1 MYCRKCGKQLL
12 DDDNFC
18 PKCGTPVAREAE
30 GSEIIR
36 DNGVVDFDPDSV
48 PSESDSLAFNWNV
61 EDFHRESK
69 TEDIEIEWGDLLD
82 DSEKERRREILDRVD
97 EAAAPVTDDSSP
109 ITESIFGNSSAE
121 ENFGSKTDK
130 FDTFAAKNQEFQE
143 LLNREKERL
152 MAARK
157 LSDRAFEE
165 IGIETKNTAIEIE
178 EDDDE
183 NKPSAAE
190 RVRIRREERAK
201 RDETQIMEPVLP
213 LKLDE
218 DEIGGSWPPKTEEEL
233 EAEIFDAPVTE
244 EEIPAEE
251 SEPET
256 IEEMVIADSAA
267 PSDSAKRAQTQQISR
282 EEFAEFL
289 KKAEEEFGFGDID
302 EEVEKESETV
312 SDFDA
317 LESIPEADSENVTL
331 PEARETAAEDEE
343 PEPVISKKEAKK
355 RAKAEKKA
363 QTESDLEFGNF
374 EDESFWD
381 DDYSYEEKKGGR
393 GLTAAIVILAVILVI
408 QIAVLIIRFQFPD
421 SQLAGMI
428 EPVMSR
434 IEDWIRGLFG

>member
-30 GSEIIR
+30 ETEAVR

-48 PSESDSLAFNWNV
+48 PSETDSLAFNWNV

-82 DSEKERRREILDRVD
+82 EGEHERRREILDRVD
-97 EAAAPVTDDSSP
+97 EAAAPVSEEKSP
-109 ITESIFGNSSAE
+109 ITESIFAE
-121 ENFGSKTDK
+121 DNGSRPDK

-165 IGIETKNTAIEIE
+165 LGIETQNTAIELE

-190 RVRIRREERAK
+190 RVRMRREERAK

-244 EEIPAEE
+244 EEMPAEE
-251 SEPET
+251 PEPET
-256 IEEMVIADSAA
+256 IEEMVIADSATL
-267 PSDSAKRAQTQQISR
+267 SDSAKRAQTQQISR

-302 EEVEKESETV
+302 EEVEKESEAV

-317 LESIPEADSENVTL
+317 LDSIPEAASEDAVL
-331 PEARETAAEDEE
+331 PEASNTVEENEE
-343 PEPVISKKEAKK
+343 PEPVISRKEAKK
-355 RAKAEKKA
+355 KAKAEKKA
-363 QTESDLEFGNF
+363 KNEEDLEFGNF

-381 DDYSYEEKKGGR
+381 DDYSYEEKKSGR
-393 GLTAAIVILAVILVI
+393 GLTVAIVVLAAVLVI

-421 SQLAGMI
+421 SQIAGII